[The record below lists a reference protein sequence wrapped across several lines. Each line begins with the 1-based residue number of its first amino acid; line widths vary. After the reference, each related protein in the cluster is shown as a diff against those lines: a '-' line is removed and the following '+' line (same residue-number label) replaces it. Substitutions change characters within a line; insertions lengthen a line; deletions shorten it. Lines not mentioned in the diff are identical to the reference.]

1 MTQLRSFIFKI
12 FVVATT
18 LALALIGA
26 PALLFGKR
34 PARAMAKFWARIIL
48 GGLNLICGVTHRLE
62 GRDYMPTGGAIV
74 AANHQSMWET
84 LALYALLPAPV
95 MIFKKELLKIPIYGW
110 WLGLAG
116 NIMIE
121 RHGGAKTLRT
131 LQRAAAACI
140 NDGEQVIVFPE
151 GTRLQP
157 GETARY
163 KPGVAGLYA
172 VTGVPCTPVAHD
184 SGRYWRGDNS
194 TMSPGEITM
203 KFLPPIAP
211 GLDRRIFLKEIQAR
225 IDAARPDLRARREGN
240 DRGADDTK

>member
-18 LALALIGA
+18 LALALTGA
-26 PALLFGKR
+26 PALLFGKG
-34 PARAMAKFWARIIL
+34 PARAMAKLWARTIL

-116 NIMIE
+116 NIMID
-121 RHGGAKTLRT
+121 RKDGAKALRA
-131 LQRAAAACI
+131 LQRDAAARI
-140 NDGEQVIVFPE
+140 NAGEQVIVFPE
-151 GTRLQP
+151 GTRMRP
-157 GETARY
+157 GETTRY
-163 KPGVAGLYA
+163 KPGVAGVYTA
-172 VTGVPCTPVAHD
+172 ANAQCIPVAHD
-184 SGRYWRGDNS
+184 SGRFWRHDNGAI
-194 TMSPGEITM
+194 TAGEITM

-211 GLDRRIFLKEIQAR
+211 GLDRRRFLKELQAR
-225 IDAARPDLRARREGN
+225 IDAARPDLRARRLEN
-240 DRGADDTK
+240 SRGADDTQ